1 MSAARAACSM
11 SPPSPKDTPVTWNIP
26 NALTLLRIALI
37 PVFVVIFY
45 LPVPWARTL
54 CALVFGLASLTDWL
68 DGWLARRWGQTS
80 PLGAFLDPVAD
91 KLMVAIVLVLLVQAE
106 PHVLLALPAAVI
118 IGREITVS
126 ALREWMAEIG
136 ARGKVAVSMAGKLK
150 TTTQMIAMVLL
161 VLGGELWG
169 LPIDTIGLVLLYVAA
184 LLTLWSM
191 LLYLRAAWPSLTAP
205 APGASGDEAP

>member
-1 MSAARAACSM
+1 MW
-11 SPPSPKDTPVTWNIP
+11 TIP
-26 NALTLLRIALI
+26 NLLTLLRLLLI
-37 PVFVVIFY
+37 PVFVAIFY
-45 LPVPWARTL
+45 LPMPWARPA
-54 CALVFGLASLTDWL
+54 CAVVFTVAALTDWL

-91 KLMVAIVLVLLVQAE
+91 KLMVAVALVLLVPDLPGA
-106 PHVLLALPAAVI
+106 VLALPAAVI

-150 TTTQMIAMVLL
+150 TTAQMIAIVFLI
-161 VLGGELWG
+161 LGGTLFG
-169 LPIDTIGLVLLYVAA
+169 LPLQGLGVGLLYLAA

-191 LLYLRAAWPSLTAP
+191 ILYLRAAWPELRGRGAP
-205 APGASGDEAP
+205 SDGP